1 MIDHDGQG
9 LPNTKFF
16 LKQRKQTASSF
27 HLKQKYYLQITAES
41 VGAVGQVGKLEVLV
55 VEYRHV

>member
-1 MIDHDGQG
+1 M
-9 LPNTKFF
+9 
-16 LKQRKQTASSF
+16 ASSF

-41 VGAVGQVGKLEVLV
+41 VGAVGQVGKSEVLV

>member
-16 LKQRKQTASSF
+16 SQTKEANGLQLS
-27 HLKQKYYLQITAES
+27 LKQKYYLQITAES